1 MGTILMLVVW
11 YEVFM
16 VLFTLVSATVW
27 TWWAIHTFGERIC
40 CSYAECLHEA
50 CKAEANTRRWVSWPV
65 ISYLMFWP
73 VVMIFRLNALAE
85 DIVAFAAD
93 SQDEEN

>member
-1 MGTILMLVVW
+1 MITILMLVVW

-16 VLFTLVSATVW
+16 VLFTVVSAAVW

-40 CSYAECLHEA
+40 FSYTECLSHEVHEA
-50 CKAEANTRRWVSWPV
+50 TANIRHWVSWPV

-73 VVMIFRLNALAE
+73 VLMIFRLNALVE
-85 DIVAFAAD
+85 DIVEFAAD
-93 SQDEEN
+93 SQDEN

>member
-27 TWWAIHTFGERIC
+27 TWWARHTFGERIC
-40 CSYAECLHEA
+40 CSYFERLHEA
-50 CKAEANTRRWVSWPV
+50 YKAAANPRLWVSWPV

-73 VVMIFRLNALAE
+73 VVMIFRLNALVE